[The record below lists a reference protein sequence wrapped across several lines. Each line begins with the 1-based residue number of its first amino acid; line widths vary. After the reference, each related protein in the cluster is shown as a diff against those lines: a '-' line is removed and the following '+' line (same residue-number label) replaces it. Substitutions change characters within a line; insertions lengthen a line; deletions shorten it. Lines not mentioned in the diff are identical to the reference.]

1 MKVTINNLVEKWDK
15 VKSHV
20 NKATIDTYE
29 SGFEDLISMYDDPDV
44 KEQLDL
50 FIDDVNRQIA
60 DVDEGKQKEPSKTSN
75 DVKKSNNEKPQ
86 GEKAVI
92 ISKINVMSTFHKE
105 SFDSYITNANE
116 FSELLLDKGDEIIV
130 LNEKGGIA
138 MCACNVMVSDTKRAY
153 CYFKLDSKY
162 FEYGKGK
169 SKQPKQ
175 KKEPKPKFKV
185 VAYAQSGEQGD
196 ETFYE
201 EEIEQ
206 KEGGY
211 KTIAEAKKV
220 ADKFINSNKKNFDCQ
235 AVIVEVVGDTEKNVK
250 TLSAKKVEKKQPKPK
265 KTKQPKAKFKVGQK
279 VVTDHSNNVYTIA
292 EINDKGQYRLDNT
305 SGWWSENQLSKPT
318 KPKKEPK
325 AKKEKQ
331 PKPKFKVGTYVKW
344 SQGIEYIG
352 IITDIKNENDHYSYF
367 VEYYGGNYDS
377 SRQKSKGY
385 VTEVFLE
392 KASKKEYDKA
402 EKAYLDSKKTSVPV
416 LPVEVSLLKRYIAIN
431 DKSVA
436 QAKERAEGLLRAIQ
450 KAITEKRIRKE
461 SKYAEEIM
469 TCQKSLISLL
479 RAIDA
484 KKLKGSDK
492 IGIEN
497 YERCK
502 EIVDGIKV
510 DDVVKVSNNFISK
523 VQEREGRKQV
533 AENIMKKLSELNE
546 DGENKEI
553 VSAMKKAIQDYIDG
567 KTEKVESVERQLRGV
582 LGSLTKKKCC
592 SGLGSVDDDLDA
604 QDSTISAD
612 QLLSA
617 RFDTLPF
624 TGRWRGFFG
633 NPSRNFKCML
643 YGRAGSGKS
652 TFAIQFAKYL
662 SRDMGM
668 KVLYIA
674 SEEKFGN
681 TLQEKVKRFNV
692 ANDNISFADRL
703 PLDIT
708 KYDVVFFDSVND
720 MGIEPNELMD
730 MTANIAMVGIFQCT
744 KDGMFRGGNDYS
756 HDVDIVVKVDN
767 MTALTEKNRFQAGNM
782 EFAVI

>member
-1 MKVTINNLVEKWDK
+1 MKVTINNLVENWDK
-15 VKSHV
+15 VKPYLNSKTH
-20 NKATIDTYE
+20 DTYNT
-29 SGFEDLISMYDDPDV
+29 GFEDLLSMQDDPEI
-44 KEQLDL
+44 KQMLDD
-50 FIDDVNRQIA
+50 FINDVNRQLK
-60 DVDEGKQKEPSKTSN
+60 DVELDEPKKTE
-75 DVKKSNNEKPQ
+75 KPAKNEKRY
-86 GEKAVI
+86 I
-92 ISKINVMSTFHKE
+92 I
-105 SFDSYITNANE
+105 
-116 FSELLLDKGDEIIV
+116 
-130 LNEKGGIA
+130 
-138 MCACNVMVSDTKRAY
+138 RAY
-153 CYFKLDSKY
+153 L
-162 FEYGKGK
+162 
-169 SKQPKQ
+169 
-175 KKEPKPKFKV
+175 
-185 VAYAQSGEQGD
+185 QSGETGD
-196 ETFYE
+196 DNFYE

-265 KTKQPKAKFKVGQK
+265 KEQ
-279 VVTDHSNNVYTIA
+279 
-292 EINDKGQYRLDNT
+292 
-305 SGWWSENQLSKPT
+305 
-318 KPKKEPK
+318 K

-331 PKPKFKVGTYVKW
+331 QKPKFKVGQYVTD
-344 SQGIEYIG
+344 GDTFYI
-352 IITDIKNENDHYSYF
+352 IKSSN
-367 VEYYGGNYDS
+367 YYGNSVKYDADGFAS
-377 SRQKSKGY
+377 ALRDAEESEIKKS
-385 VTEVFLE
+385 T
-392 KASKKEYDKA
+392 KKEYDKA

-416 LPVEVSLLKRYIAIN
+416 LPVEVSMLKRYIALN
-431 DKSVA
+431 DKSVS

-553 VSAMKKAIQDYIDG
+553 VSAMQKAIQDYIDG

-592 SGLGSVDDDLDA
+592 SGLGSVDDYLDA

-720 MGIEPNELMD
+720 MGIEPDELMD

>member
-1 MKVTINNLVEKWDK
+1 MKVTINNLVENWDK
-15 VKSHV
+15 VKPYLNSKTH
-20 NKATIDTYE
+20 DTYNT
-29 SGFEDLISMYDDPDV
+29 GFEDLLSMQDDPEI
-44 KEQLDL
+44 KQMLDD
-50 FIDDVNRQIA
+50 FINDVNRQLK
-60 DVDEGKQKEPSKTSN
+60 DVELDEPKKTEEPA
-75 DVKKSNNEKPQ
+75 KKV
-86 GEKAVI
+86 G
-92 ISKINVMSTFHKE
+92 
-105 SFDSYITNANE
+105 
-116 FSELLLDKGDEIIV
+116 
-130 LNEKGGIA
+130 
-138 MCACNVMVSDTKRAY
+138 
-153 CYFKLDSKY
+153 
-162 FEYGKGK
+162 
-169 SKQPKQ
+169 Q
-175 KKEPKPKFKV
+175 KKEPK
-185 VAYAQSGEQGD
+185 A
-196 ETFYE
+196 
-201 EEIEQ
+201 
-206 KEGGY
+206 
-211 KTIAEAKKV
+211 
-220 ADKFINSNKKNFDCQ
+220 
-235 AVIVEVVGDTEKNVK
+235 
-250 TLSAKKVEKKQPKPK
+250 K

-292 EINDKGQYRLDNT
+292 EINDKGQYRLDNI

-331 PKPKFKVGTYVKW
+331 PNPKFKVGQYVTD
-344 SQGIEYIG
+344 GDTFYI
-352 IITDIKNENDHYSYF
+352 IKSSN
-367 VEYYGGNYDS
+367 YYGNSVKYDADGFAS
-377 SRQKSKGY
+377 ALRDAEESEIK
-385 VTEVFLE
+385 
-392 KASKKEYDKA
+392 KATKKEYDKA

-416 LPVEVSLLKRYIAIN
+416 LPVEVSMLKRYIALN

-436 QAKERAEGLLRAIQ
+436 QAKDKAEGLLRSIQ

-546 DGENKEI
+546 DGENKDI

>member
-50 FIDDVNRQIA
+50 FIDDVNRQLK
-60 DVDEGKQKEPSKTSN
+60 DVELDEPKKTEEPAK
-75 DVKKSNNEKPQ
+75 NEKRY
-86 GEKAVI
+86 I
-92 ISKINVMSTFHKE
+92 I
-105 SFDSYITNANE
+105 
-116 FSELLLDKGDEIIV
+116 
-130 LNEKGGIA
+130 
-138 MCACNVMVSDTKRAY
+138 RAY
-153 CYFKLDSKY
+153 L
-162 FEYGKGK
+162 
-169 SKQPKQ
+169 
-175 KKEPKPKFKV
+175 
-185 VAYAQSGEQGD
+185 QSGETGD
-196 ETFYE
+196 DNFYE

-265 KTKQPKAKFKVGQK
+265 K
-279 VVTDHSNNVYTIA
+279 
-292 EINDKGQYRLDNT
+292 
-305 SGWWSENQLSKPT
+305 
-318 KPKKEPK
+318 
-325 AKKEKQ
+325 EKQ
-331 PKPKFKVGTYVKW
+331 QKPKFKVGQYVTD
-344 SQGIEYIG
+344 GDTFYI
-352 IITDIKNENDHYSYF
+352 IKSSN
-367 VEYYGGNYDS
+367 YYGNSVKYDADGFAS
-377 SRQKSKGY
+377 ALRDAEESEIKKS
-385 VTEVFLE
+385 T
-392 KASKKEYDKA
+392 KKEYDKA
-402 EKAYLDSKKTSVPV
+402 EKEYLDSKKTSVPV

-662 SRDMGM
+662 SSDMGM

-720 MGIEPNELMD
+720 MGISPDELMD

>member
-1 MKVTINNLVEKWDK
+1 MKVTINNLVENWDK
-15 VKSHV
+15 VKPYLNSKTH
-20 NKATIDTYE
+20 DTYNT
-29 SGFEDLISMYDDPDV
+29 GFEDLLSMQDDPEI
-44 KEQLDL
+44 KQMLDD
-50 FIDDVNRQIA
+50 FINDVNRQLK
-60 DVDEGKQKEPSKTSN
+60 DVELDEPKKTEEPA
-75 DVKKSNNEKPQ
+75 KKVE
-86 GEKAVI
+86 
-92 ISKINVMSTFHKE
+92 
-105 SFDSYITNANE
+105 
-116 FSELLLDKGDEIIV
+116 
-130 LNEKGGIA
+130 
-138 MCACNVMVSDTKRAY
+138 
-153 CYFKLDSKY
+153 
-162 FEYGKGK
+162 
-169 SKQPKQ
+169 Q
-175 KKEPKPKFKV
+175 KKEPK
-185 VAYAQSGEQGD
+185 A
-196 ETFYE
+196 
-201 EEIEQ
+201 
-206 KEGGY
+206 
-211 KTIAEAKKV
+211 
-220 ADKFINSNKKNFDCQ
+220 
-235 AVIVEVVGDTEKNVK
+235 
-250 TLSAKKVEKKQPKPK
+250 K

-305 SGWWSENQLSKPT
+305 SGWWSENQLSKPN

-331 PKPKFKVGTYVKW
+331 PKPKFKVGQYVTD
-344 SQGIEYIG
+344 GDTFYI
-352 IITDIKNENDHYSYF
+352 IKSSN
-367 VEYYGGNYDS
+367 YYGNSVKYDADGFAS
-377 SRQKSKGY
+377 ALRDAEESEIKKS
-385 VTEVFLE
+385 T
-392 KASKKEYDKA
+392 KKEYDKA

-416 LPVEVSLLKRYIAIN
+416 LPVEVSMLKRYIALN

-436 QAKERAEGLLRAIQ
+436 QAKDRAEGLLRSIQ

-461 SKYAEEIM
+461 SKYADEIM
-469 TCQKSLISLL
+469 TCQKSLINLL

-502 EIVDGIKV
+502 EIIDGIKV
-510 DDVVKVSNNFISK
+510 DDVVKVSNSFISK

-662 SRDMGM
+662 SMDMGM